1 MSDAGQGCVYT
12 IVIGL
17 VLLVLAGVA
26 SGYVLEKWAD
36 VQRAEAAVQEQQTIQ
51 QRDYLAFLAA
61 MTAMGRQ
68 VGSPPTWLLI
78 LFGAL
83 GWGVAGYGIV
93 VNRRR
98 G

>member
-1 MSDAGQGCVYT
+1 MSDAVQGLLYLVA
-12 IVIGL
+12 IVVVLGVL
-17 VLLVLAGVA
+17 VLMGAGYLLDQWE
-26 SGYVLEKWAD
+26 G